1 MLVGQN
7 ILGLRS
13 RGQPTK
19 AELSISA
26 RQKPFPAP
34 TRQHATPDTLTG
46 RDASHLLYSSGD

>member
-13 RGQPTK
+13 RVHPTN

-26 RQKPFPAP
+26 RQKHFPAS
-34 TRQHATPDTLTG
+34 TRQHANPDTLTG